1 MHTAALP
8 ALYLASLAL
17 ARVILATAHGVPC
30 DALEPARAL
39 LRASV
44 RSHGVDAPAA
54 VLAAMHSASM
64 HLGAST
70 LEHLGALA
78 GDVTDC
84 GNDATCAA
92 LALTLA
98 ADGLASAT
106 TPRSVR
112 GRALALL
119 RAVAALRSAL
129 GCVRPSPAV
138 VSEITRALAAA
149 PIEAPTGIDCAGC
162 EGTGEGFH
170 GARCTACRGTGEARD
185 LEALAA

>member
-119 RAVAALRSAL
+119 RADAALRSAL

>member
-1 MHTAALP
+1 MHTTALP

-64 HLGAST
+64 HLAAST

-119 RAVAALRSAL
+119 RADAALRSAL

-149 PIEAPTGIDCAGC
+149 PVEAPTGIDCAGC
-162 EGTGEGFH
+162 EATGEGFH